1 MTVGIIIGVVVAAIG
16 IGFCAWMIII
26 AKGCETLNEHIKK
39 GY

>member
-1 MTVGIIIGVVVAAIG
+1 MTVGIIIGVVIAAIG
-16 IGFCAWMIII
+16 IGFCAVMIII

>member
-16 IGFCAWMIII
+16 IGFCAGMIII

-39 GY
+39 RY